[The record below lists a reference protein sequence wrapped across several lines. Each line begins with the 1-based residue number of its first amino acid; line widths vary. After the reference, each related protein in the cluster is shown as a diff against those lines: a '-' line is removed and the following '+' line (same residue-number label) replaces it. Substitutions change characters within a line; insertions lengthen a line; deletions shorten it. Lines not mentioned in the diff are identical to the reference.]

1 MKYLIAFILLISFEL
16 SAQKY
21 FTEKYEPFNSEIES
35 PESFLGY
42 PIGSEH
48 TRHDNIVSYFKNI
61 AEKSDRAI
69 LTFYGKTHEGRKLPM
84 LIVSSPENL
93 TRTLSGISNGI
104 TPRVAAK
111 ATIPDPAGKLIPIG
125 NLVWLSPPVPT
136 VSGISILFSHE

>member
-1 MKYLIAFILLISFEL
+1 MKYLLAFILLISFEL

-93 TRTLSGISNGI
+93 KNIEKSIIEVETKITVLKDLLNDSNSYQNELDK
-104 TPRVAAK
+104 RK
-111 ATIPDPAGKLIPIG
+111 D
-125 NLVWLSPPVPT
+125 N
-136 VSGISILFSHE
+136 